1 MSNANN
7 LRKANANLRNALG
20 EISEA
25 EMDIMKLCK
34 GIVERLI
41 YVRQRAV
48 ENNALT
54 LVSDLEEFI
63 KELTNIFGQVKDKKI
78 KKDLE
83 VLIGYVQSFI
93 NEYKNAGLSGSF
105 KNSEERVKA
114 FLISI
119 GNALSKTILKDLREK
134 DALLDRLK
142 TEIRRSAL

>member
-54 LVSDLEEFI
+54 LVSDL
-63 KELTNIFGQVKDKKI
+63 
-78 KKDLE
+78 
-83 VLIGYVQSFI
+83 
-93 NEYKNAGLSGSF
+93 
-105 KNSEERVKA
+105 
-114 FLISI
+114 
-119 GNALSKTILKDLREK
+119 
-134 DALLDRLK
+134 
-142 TEIRRSAL
+142 